1 MSMFIN
7 SWCAKSLGF
16 KFNGRK
22 IKSASV
28 TNRAANVGLCVWKA
42 CYNVAERVHLQ
53 AFSLGVLGQ
62 PWPLASCQ
70 IGSGFPF
77 LSLIF
82 FLSVL
87 VTVCRWHGVGH
98 GINSSAWNPV
108 FMVASAYWLQPRTGS
123 TCPVRGDL
131 CFSSLGWL
139 DLNWRLSS
147 QPVLST
153 RSFLWRRSLGPIHP
167 GITTCA

>member
-7 SWCAKSLGF
+7 LWCARSLGF

-28 TNRAANVGLCVWKA
+28 PNRAANVGLCVWKA
-42 CYNVAERVHLQ
+42 CYNVAERGHLQ
-53 AFSLGVLGQ
+53 AFSLGLLGQ
-62 PWPLASCQ
+62 PWPLASCW
-70 IGSGFPF
+70 IGARV
-77 LSLIF
+77 SLPIPNF

-123 TCPVRGDL
+123 TCPVCGDL
-131 CFSSLGWL
+131 CLLQPWL
-139 DLNWRLSS
+139 TWLELAF
-147 QPVLST
+147 VLPA
-153 RSFLWRRSLGPIHP
+153 LCYL
-167 GITTCA
+167 